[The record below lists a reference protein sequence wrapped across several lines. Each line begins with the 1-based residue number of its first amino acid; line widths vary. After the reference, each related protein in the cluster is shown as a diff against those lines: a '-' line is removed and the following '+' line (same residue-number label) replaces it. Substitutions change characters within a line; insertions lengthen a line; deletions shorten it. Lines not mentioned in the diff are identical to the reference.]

1 MVVTFLLAYVGH
13 QGDLPVLG
21 SELDHLWLGYGCL
34 VAWLIILPSTVAGLL
49 LGDST
54 AWRTVSILLSL
65 LTMGGYSSIN
75 SPIFSEKIAR
85 KRSLNLFLQI
95 IFPTPP
101 QTNQERMLYTHSDGW
116 RG

>member
-49 LGDST
+49 LGDGT
-54 AWRTVSILLSL
+54 AWRTVSILPSL

-75 SPIFSEKIAR
+75 SSYFPNQLR
-85 KRSLNLFLQI
+85 KNVI
-95 IFPTPP
+95 HI
-101 QTNQERMLYTHSDGW
+101 YTHSDGW

>member
-49 LGDST
+49 LGDGI
-54 AWRTVSILLSL
+54 AWRTVSILPSL

-75 SPIFSEKIAR
+75 SLFRNLIAR
-85 KRSLNLFLQI
+85 KQSFNFFLRV
-95 IFPTPP
+95 IFPAPSP
-101 QTNQERMLYTHSDGW
+101 NQLRKNVMHP
-116 RG
+116 